1 MKVNIFIATI
11 GNEGFKSFLGY
22 ENNHLLASRSKM
34 RRPRSDFSVQATVPQ
49 AKKLGIRR
57 RRQSV
62 VDAALEVTPVASVS
76 TSDCALEALD
86 STGEDDTRFRE
97 FKFDFENL
105 AFEGGGNKG
114 MAYVGT
120 IMVSR

>member
-1 MKVNIFIATI
+1 
-11 GNEGFKSFLGY
+11 
-22 ENNHLLASRSKM
+22 M
-34 RRPRSDFSVQATVPQ
+34 RRPRNDSSVQPTVPR
-49 AKKLGIRR
+49 AKKQGIRG

-76 TSDCALEALD
+76 TSDCVLEALD

-105 AFEGGGNKG
+105 VFEGGGNKG
-114 MAYVGT
+114 MSYVGT
-120 IMVSR
+120 IMVSRKIDKTL